1 MYILRC
7 VSIAVILCVMVCSCS
22 RPVERD
28 VSENSNPRKNA
39 PPVSQAEQNSAANSN
54 LGTNSAGSDVLRKQC
69 VATKVGKDAVMKSQ
83 TFPIDFEPFAGS
95 CFVTTYDPEY
105 PDPPMVSH
113 YSIFKNGIKIFD
125 FPEQFNNATFGCWV
139 DAVAFQD
146 LNQDNLKDVI
156 VVGKCST
163 KAVPYNENTVYINT
177 GKTFVTRQD
186 GNDRLGDFTNVKEIA
201 DFVEDNQQIFYK

>member
-1 MYILRC
+1 
-7 VSIAVILCVMVCSCS
+7 
-22 RPVERD
+22 
-28 VSENSNPRKNA
+28 
-39 PPVSQAEQNSAANSN
+39 
-54 LGTNSAGSDVLRKQC
+54 
-69 VATKVGKDAVMKSQ
+69 MKSQ

-113 YSIFKNGIKIFD
+113 YSIFKNGSKIFD

-177 GKTFVTRQD
+177 GKIFVTRQD